1 MSESDNLKDDEGSYG
16 GLVSNLNDHD
26 SSDNAKDGFVYFK
39 DDSES
44 TEDDSLI
51 GNELDVNELS
61 ELSDDEVDNL
71 LSSMDSIELLG
82 DDSEG
87 IDPSILPKSSEIH
100 SDQDQRYKGDGQLS
114 SLDSLQYRRGEGF

>member
-100 SDQDQRYKGDGQLS
+100 SDQDQLEVLGKDLENV
-114 SLDSLQYRRGEGF
+114 L